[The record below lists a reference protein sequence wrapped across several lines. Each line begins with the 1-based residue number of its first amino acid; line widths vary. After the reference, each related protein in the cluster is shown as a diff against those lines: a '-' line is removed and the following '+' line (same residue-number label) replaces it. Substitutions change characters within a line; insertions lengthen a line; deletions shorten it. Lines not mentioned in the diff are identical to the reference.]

1 MAASNQGTSPAEN
14 TSDRELVGTRLLDA
28 PRDLVFSMFST
39 SEHLGKWWGPFGFR
53 TTTYEFDFKP
63 GGAWRFVMHGPD
75 GTDYPNRIVF
85 LEIAKPERIVY
96 KNTPETEDG
105 FADFHVTITLAEE
118 GQKTKLVW
126 RMVFVSPEERDAIIK
141 KHGAAEGL
149 TQTIS
154 RLEREVAKVADAKAS
169 GAKSSGAK
177 ASGSSAHAFVP
188 KRSDLI
194 ITWTFDAPRELV
206 FSMWSDANHLRRW
219 WGPKGCTVGFCNMD
233 FRPGGQLLY
242 NLRKADGSEMWGK
255 FVYREILPPERI
267 TFVNSFSDPNGA
279 ITRAA
284 FNAKWPLEVLNTLT
298 LSEQFGMTRVT
309 LLGAPLNA
317 TEEEWDVFEA
327 MLMSLHQGYSGTFEQ
342 LAVYLAKSGGKQP
355 DRK

>member
-1 MAASNQGTSPAEN
+1 MSSHFA
-14 TSDRELVGTRLLDA
+14 
-28 PRDLVFSMFST
+28 RD
-39 SEHLGKWWGPFGFR
+39 HR
-53 TTTYEFDFKP
+53 DF
-63 GGAWRFVMHGPD
+63 
-75 GTDYPNRIVF
+75 
-85 LEIAKPERIVY
+85 
-96 KNTPETEDG
+96 
-105 FADFHVTITLAEE
+105 
-118 GQKTKLVW
+118 
-126 RMVFVSPEERDAIIK
+126 
-141 KHGAAEGL
+141 
-149 TQTIS
+149 
-154 RLEREVAKVADAKAS
+154 
-169 GAKSSGAK
+169 
-177 ASGSSAHAFVP
+177 
-188 KRSDLI
+188 I
-194 ITWTFDAPRELV
+194 ITRTLDAPRELV
-206 FSMWSDANHLRRW
+206 FSAWSDPNHLRRW